1 MIKLLNASFWR
12 LKKNKIFWGVIIIT
26 LIVSAVMLITR
37 YNDEIRYAE
46 FNMQPKTID
55 SSFISFI
62 NIVGFLLATFTSIFV
77 GTEYSDGTI
86 RNKIIVGHSRK
97 NIYLSNLIISI
108 VVGVIL
114 ELIYLL
120 IIALI
125 GIPLF
130 GNIQMPIDEF
140 AFVILNMIMIIVVFS
155 SIFNFISLLCSNIT
169 MSTVGCLLLILVMYV
184 IVMSISGIANSEKYL
199 ENQTV
204 GGEENEEAELIL
216 NEDYPGDLQ
225 KEICKNIIRIIP
237 TGQAMK
243 LSSTSLEYEEI
254 KIFPLYSF
262 GVFIIIN
269 CLGIY
274 FFKKK
279 ELR

>member
-1 MIKLLNASFWR
+1 MSKLLNASFWR

-26 LIVSAVMLITR
+26 LIIACVMIITR

-55 SSFISFI
+55 SLYITFI
-62 NIVGFLLATFTSIFV
+62 NIVGFLIATFTSLFV

-97 NIYLSNLIISI
+97 NIYLANLIVSIVVGIILEVLYLLIISI
-108 VVGVIL
+108 
-114 ELIYLL
+114 
-120 IIALI
+120 I

-130 GNIQMPIDEF
+130 GSIQMPIEDF
-140 AFVILNMIMIIVVFS
+140 FFVILDMIMVIIVFS

-169 MSTVGCLLLILVMYV
+169 ISTVGCLLLILVMYV

-199 ENQTV
+199 KNQIV
-204 GGEENEEAELIL
+204 DEQGNERIELTF
-216 NEDYPGDLQ
+216 NEDYPGDLL
-225 KEICKNIIRIIP
+225 KEICRNIVRIIP
-237 TGQAMK
+237 TGQTIE
-243 LSSTSLEYEEI
+243 LSSTSIEYEEI

-262 GVFIIIN
+262 GLFVVIN
-269 CLGIY
+269 SLGIY
-274 FFKKK
+274 LFNRK